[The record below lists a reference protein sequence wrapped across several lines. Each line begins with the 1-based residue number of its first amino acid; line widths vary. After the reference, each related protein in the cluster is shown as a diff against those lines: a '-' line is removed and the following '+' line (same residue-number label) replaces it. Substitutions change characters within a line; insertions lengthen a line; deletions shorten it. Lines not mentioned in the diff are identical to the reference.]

1 MCFVH
6 RNIGRYGGR
15 YTYRDVQTPINP
27 KKEWITAEGRS
38 LLEAEVEA
46 EEGWRSE

>member
-1 MCFVH
+1 M
-6 RNIGRYGGR
+6 GR

-27 KKEWITAEGRS
+27 KKGITAEGRS